1 MRRKNFFLGIIFVFL
16 GAFFLLNN
24 LNIIDFSVW
33 NALFDL
39 WPLFFVILGIH
50 LISDRPIV
58 TAISWILFF
67 TVIILYAIY
76 MQGGMS
82 LDSFTIN
89 QLLNRHI

>member
-1 MRRKNFFLGIIFVFL
+1 MRRNNLFLGIVFVFL
-16 GAFFLLNN
+16 GVFFLLNN

-50 LISDRPIV
+50 LISSRPIV

-67 TVIILYAIY
+67 SVIILYAIY
-76 MQGGMS
+76 MQDGIN
-82 LDSFTIN
+82 FETFRIN
-89 QLLNRHI
+89 QYFNNYF

>member
-1 MRRKNFFLGIIFVFL
+1 MKRKNFFLGIVFVFL
-16 GAFFLLNN
+16 GVFFLLNN
-24 LNIIDFSVW
+24 LNIINFSVW

-50 LISDRPIV
+50 LISNKPAV

-76 MQGGMS
+76 MQGGISIES
-82 LDSFTIN
+82 LKIN
-89 QLLNRHI
+89 QYLNGFL